1 MKITLLTV
9 GKTTSAE
16 VKSICNDYENRL
28 KRYTKFESVVIDNA
42 QIRLHEALKIKQREG
57 ELILKKINPGDHVV
71 LLDERGK
78 EYTSQQ
84 FAVWIGGLQN
94 QSLKNICFVVGG
106 AFGFSEE
113 VYQRANAT
121 FSLSKMTCNHQ
132 LIRAVFCEQ
141 MYRAFTIL
149 NNEPYHHD

>member
-16 VKSICNDYENRL
+16 VKSICSDYENRL
-28 KRYTKFESVVIDNA
+28 KRYLKFESVVIDNVS
-42 QIRLHEALKIKQREG
+42 IRFNDALKIKQKEG
-57 ELILKKINPGDHVV
+57 DLILKKISNSDYVV

-84 FAVWIGGLQN
+84 FASWVGGLQN

-106 AFGFSEE
+106 AYGFSEE
-113 VYQRANAT
+113 VYQRANAKV
-121 FSLSKMTCNHQ
+121 SLSKMTCNHQ